1 MIFDLSEG
9 IKPRIEKALKTIS
22 TDREELKQ
30 ESSQVESFGLKT
42 VFFLF
47 FFDWSKTGSINR
59 DLKNQKILKT

>member
-9 IKPRIEKALKTIS
+9 IKPRIEKALKTSS

-42 VFFLF
+42 TLF
-47 FFDWSKTGSINR
+47 FDPSKNR
-59 DLKNQKILKT
+59 VD

>member
-9 IKPRIEKALKTIS
+9 IKPRIEKALKTSS

-42 VFFLF
+42 VFFF
-47 FFDWSKTGSINR
+47 FFLIGRKQVRSIE
-59 DLKNQKILKT
+59 T

>member
-42 VFFLF
+42 VFFF
-47 FFDWSKTGSINR
+47 FFFSIGR
-59 DLKNQKILKT
+59 KQVQSIET

>member
-47 FFDWSKTGSINR
+47 FFDWLKTGSINR

>member
-9 IKPRIEKALKTIS
+9 IKPRFEKALKTSS

-42 VFFLF
+42 F
-47 FFDWSKTGSINR
+47 FFSIGR
-59 DLKNQKILKT
+59 KQVRSIET

>member
-9 IKPRIEKALKTIS
+9 IKPRFEKALKTSS

-42 VFFLF
+42 VFFF
-47 FFDWSKTGSINR
+47 FFLIGRKQVRSIE
-59 DLKNQKILKT
+59 T

>member
-9 IKPRIEKALKTIS
+9 IKPRIEKALKTSS

-42 VFFLF
+42 VFFF
-47 FFDWSKTGSINR
+47 FFDWSKTSSIDR
-59 DLKNQKILKT
+59 DL

>member
-9 IKPRIEKALKTIS
+9 IKPRIEKALKTSS

-42 VFFLF
+42 F
-47 FFDWSKTGSINR
+47 FFFFVSIGR
-59 DLKNQKILKT
+59 KQVRSIET